1 MTTPRL
7 LVVSL
12 VLALTACA
20 ESSQKPAPMQPAYP
34 QGNAKASAA
43 PASIAAPSARAVPA
57 TPSAAPA
64 AVETPVASTTA
75 EKSGTDASVVDT
87 AKKSGEAAKP
97 ATPSVKPPRNDAGAA
112 AGVASVPAVAQ
123 KPIVAPLGAASSLSG
138 HVQLTSDSAVS
149 ADEVATVAV
158 YFIPDKGAVHAKPD
172 RYLMYTHEKKFDP
185 ESLVVPVGSTVKFPN
200 RDEILHNVFSATGG
214 SQFDLG
220 LIGEDASGEHTFTK
234 PGLVLVN
241 CNVHSA
247 MQATVLVVDTPFF
260 ARTTRDGRFSLE
272 GLPAGPGKLTFWHP
286 RAGFQS
292 VAVTLPVAAPIEQ
305 SIRLTKPRV
314 EAHMNKEG
322 KPYQNLSH

>member
-7 LVVSL
+7 LAASL
-12 VLALTACA
+12 ILALAGCA
-20 ESSQKPAPMQPAYP
+20 ESPQKPAPMQSANPH
-34 QGNAKASAA
+34 GNAKASAA
-43 PASIAAPSARAVPA
+43 PASTSAPSAPSAPATAPAALAKVETPIAPAAAAKPPAVAPAVATGKKAAAPSVAASAPA
-57 TPSAAPA
+57 PAPA
-64 AVETPVASTTA
+64 AGQ
-75 EKSGTDASVVDT
+75 K
-87 AKKSGEAAKP
+87 
-97 ATPSVKPPRNDAGAA
+97 
-112 AGVASVPAVAQ
+112 AV
-123 KPIVAPLGAASSLSG
+123 VAPLAGASRLSG
-138 HVQLTSDSAVS
+138 QVQLTSDSAVS
-149 ADEVATVAV
+149 ADEIAAVAV
-158 YFIPDKGAVHAKPD
+158 YFIPDKGAVHAKPE

-200 RDEILHNVFSATGG
+200 RDEILHNVFSATAG

-220 LIGEDASGEHTFTK
+220 LIGEDGSGEHTFTK
-234 PGLVLVN
+234 PGLILVN

-260 ARTTRDGRFSLE
+260 ARATRDGRFSLE

-305 SIRLTKPRV
+305 SIRLTRPRV
-314 EAHMNKEG
+314 EVHMNKEG

>member
-1 MTTPRL
+1 MITPRILAVFLAL
-7 LVVSL
+7 L
-12 VLALTACA
+12 LTACA
-20 ESSQKPAPMQPAYP
+20 ESSQKPAPMQPA
-34 QGNAKASAA
+34 NAHGKTTANAAAVPTAAASA
-43 PASIAAPSARAVPA
+43 PVA
-57 TPSAAPA
+57 TTAPSAAPVPA
-64 AVETPVASTTA
+64 ETPTAAPAVEKSAADAPVVAT
-75 EKSGTDASVVDT
+75 G
-87 AKKSGEAAKP
+87 KKAGAVAAKA
-97 ATPSVKPPRNDAGAA
+97 ATPSMKPPLNDAGAS
-112 AGVASVPAVAQ
+112 AS
-123 KPIVAPLGAASSLSG
+123 APTAASKMVTAPPAGPSNLSG

-149 ADEVATVAV
+149 ADEIAAVAV

-200 RDEILHNVFSATGG
+200 RDEILHNVFSATAG

-220 LIGEDASGEHTFTK
+220 LIGEDGSGEHTFTK
-234 PGLVLVN
+234 PGLILVN

-292 VAVTLPVAAPIEQ
+292 IAVSLPASAPIER

>member
-1 MTTPRL
+1 MTIPRL
-7 LVVSL
+7 LAASL
-12 VLALTACA
+12 VLVLTACA
-20 ESSQKPAPMQPAYP
+20 ESSQKPASMQPANSN
-34 QGNAKASAA
+34 GNAKTSAA
-43 PASIAAPSARAVPA
+43 TAPIAAPP
-57 TPSAAPA
+57 APA
-64 AVETPVASTTA
+64 ANTAPPTAPVVVETPVTPTA
-75 EKSGTDASVVDT
+75 VEKSAAEVPVAATS
-87 AKKSGEAAKP
+87 KKAGSAAVKPAMPSAKP
-97 ATPSVKPPRNDAGAA
+97 PLRDAGTAA
-112 AGVASVPAVAQ
+112 VATTSAPDAVPKGVAAISR
-123 KPIVAPLGAASSLSG
+123 LSG

-149 ADEVATVAV
+149 ADEIAAVAV

-200 RDEILHNVFSATGG
+200 RDEILHNVFSATTG

-220 LIGEDASGEHTFTK
+220 LIGEDGSGEHTFTK

-247 MQATVLVVDTPFF
+247 MHATILVVDTPFF
-260 ARTTRDGRFSLE
+260 ARTTRDGHFSLD

-292 VAVTLPVAAPIEQ
+292 IAVSLPASALIEQ

-314 EAHMNKEG
+314 EPHMNKEG